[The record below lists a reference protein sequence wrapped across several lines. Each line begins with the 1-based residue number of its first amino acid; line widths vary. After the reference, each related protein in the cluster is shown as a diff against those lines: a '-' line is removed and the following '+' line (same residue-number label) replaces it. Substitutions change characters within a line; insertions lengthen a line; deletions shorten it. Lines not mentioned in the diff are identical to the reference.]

1 MDASN
6 NNILSI
12 IAIVI
17 SVGSAIITAVN
28 HTRIRS
34 GCCNRVFNL
43 CQIDIDR
50 TTPTTKLTPIP
61 GPAELSSINI
71 TAQ

>member
-1 MDASN
+1 MIMDANN

-12 IAIVI
+12 IAIVL

-50 TTPTTKLTPIP
+50 TTPTTKSGNTTDL
-61 GPAELSSINI
+61 ASINI
-71 TAQ
+71 PLP

>member
-1 MDASN
+1 MDANN

-12 IAIVI
+12 IAIVL

-50 TTPTTKLTPIP
+50 TTPTTKSGNTTDL
-61 GPAELSSINI
+61 ASINI
-71 TAQ
+71 PLP

>member
-1 MDASN
+1 MDANN

-34 GCCNRVFNL
+34 GCCNRIFNL

-50 TTPTTKLTPIP
+50 TTPTTKLTQAP
-61 GPAELSSINI
+61 GPIELSSINI
-71 TAQ
+71 SST